1 MQLPLKWPLSA
12 VAAPNS
18 LPRSDGLAS
27 ERAGHHLF
35 FRGGIAVVLT
45 LGAAWGAL
53 LLLRVASAGSFTAAS
68 LQEVNAHGHAQ
79 IFGWVGLFVMG
90 VACFRLA
97 WIKGVPAVSPGVA
110 RACFWLML
118 VGLTLRSLSQG
129 SVDLAPWLLYPAVV
143 GSVLEIV
150 AIVGVGGIVITTIR
164 AAGRVTP
171 ADAFVVAAFGWFLLQ
186 AVYGTIYFVA
196 TTQADSREG
205 LVSLVATWQA
215 PLREMQIHGFA
226 MLMIFGVSQWILPK
240 FYGFPRTTIRRS
252 WTALILI
259 NVGLIGM
266 CVGLVLM
273 RQFGHAWAGLWYVS
287 VAIMTGGIVPL
298 VLGFGVWRSTRAQ
311 DRSLKYVRAAY
322 SWLLVSLAMLVALP
336 LYQFVLLAS
345 IAPASQAVEIGFSHA
360 YYGAIRHAITVGFIS
375 LMIMGMAARMVSEPN
390 ALRYHLP
397 QSLWLPWLLVNAGCT
412 SRVLGQI
419 TTDFTSLAFVITGMS
434 GLLELTGLAIWG
446 AHIWV
451 EMSAAKSS
459 GRGSQGTPFKAVK
472 SGESRFVTVPSG

>member
-1 MQLPLKWPLSA
+1 MQLPVKWPLSA
-12 VAAPNS
+12 VVVPTS
-18 LPRSDGLAS
+18 LSRPDSVAS
-27 ERAGHHLF
+27 ERTGHHLY

-53 LLLRVASAGSFTAAS
+53 LLWRIASAGSFTAVG

-97 WIKGVPAVSPGVA
+97 WIKGVPAVSPGIA
-110 RACFWLML
+110 HACFWLML
-118 VGLTLRSLSQG
+118 VGLILRSLSQG
-129 SVDLAPWLLYPAVV
+129 AVDSAPWLLYPAVL
-143 GSVLEIV
+143 GSVLEIG
-150 AIVGVGGIVITTIR
+150 AIVGVGAIVIATIR
-164 AAGRVTP
+164 ATGRFTP
-171 ADAFVVAAFGWFLLQ
+171 PDAFVVAAFGWFLLQ

-215 PLREMQIHGFA
+215 PLREMQIYGFA
-226 MLMIFGVSQWILPK
+226 MLMIFGVCQWILPK
-240 FYGFPRTTIRRS
+240 FFGFARISARRS

-273 RQFGHAWAGLWYVS
+273 RQFGHAWAGLWYLS
-287 VAIMTGGIVPL
+287 AMLMTGGIVPL
-298 VLGFGVWRSTRAQ
+298 VLGFGVWRSTRVQ

-322 SWLLVSLAMLVALP
+322 SWLLISLAMLVALP

-375 LMIMGMAARMVSEPN
+375 LMIMGVAARMVSKP
-390 ALRYHLP
+390 AAGSFQLP

-412 SRVLGQI
+412 IRVLGQI
-419 TTDFTSLAFVITGMS
+419 TTDFTSMAFVITGVS

-446 AHIWV
+446 AYIWR
-451 EMSAAKSS
+451 EMAAAKSS
-459 GRGSQGTPFKAVK
+459 DRGPQGPALKRVN
-472 SGESRFVTVPSG
+472 SGEYRFVTVPG